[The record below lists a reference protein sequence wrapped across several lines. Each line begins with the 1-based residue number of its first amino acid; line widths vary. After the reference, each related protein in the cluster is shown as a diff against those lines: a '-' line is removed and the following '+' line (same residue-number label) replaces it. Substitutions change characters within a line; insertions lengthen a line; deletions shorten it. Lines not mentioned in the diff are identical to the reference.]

1 VVLFILRTKAN
12 PTDSKDQKM
21 RISAKELTALLL
33 VWVCVN
39 SVLSNNA
46 RAAFDKSEIDEKLA
60 TIVNYERGMSR
71 EPLIAVEKLIRE
83 SQNLPKQRKYIELQL
98 AELLAE
104 ATLESKSFICRQLW
118 FIGTADSVPAIAKL
132 LMDEETADIAC
143 YAIGQNPSE
152 EAGKALRE
160 ALNKVS
166 PKVQI
171 RIINLLGDRGDNQSV
186 EAIGI
191 LVVGKER
198 EVSEAAVAALGK
210 IGGVR
215 SITLLVETRAKGDS
229 ELRFAATDAYLR
241 CAEDLMYEG
250 KIKQATVIYKE
261 LASKNETPIIRSA
274 AIKGL
279 ADTGGQDIV
288 PLVIAALRD
297 ENRMVRT
304 TARSCVR
311 TMEGSGVTEQ
321 ISGELSKTSPDE
333 QMLLIGAL
341 ADRGDAAALPAITAA
356 AKSTNPEVR
365 KAVLQAVGKLG
376 DASFVGY
383 LVKAATEGTSSEEK
397 STAVNSLTLL
407 RGSRVDD
414 AIVQSMQNSQPSVR
428 RQLIQILAE
437 RNAVNAVPAL
447 LAEAVN
453 SDRKVRQA
461 AFKALGRLADEED
474 LPSLVKLLAKVEDDS
489 SRREAER
496 AVVAVSR
503 KISQPSKQAD
513 AVLAG
518 LGGEKRVAVRCSLLR
533 VLGGIANVNT
543 LRTLEAASKEANP
556 TVQDTSV
563 RALAKWPNAAATEAL
578 LEIYC
583 STKNQIHRLLALRGF
598 VRLLSLPVQG
608 RPAEKTLGLCRRAM
622 QQANSLAEQKLVLSG
637 LSNVSNPG
645 ALEMVE
651 PFLQVEEVRAEA
663 TMAVIKI
670 AGTIMDTHGERAKM
684 AMNKLLA
691 VSNDENLRK
700 QAEEILRHIKELET
714 KAHQ

>member
-1 VVLFILRTKAN
+1 
-12 PTDSKDQKM
+12 M

-33 VWVCVN
+33 VWLCVDFA
-39 SVLSNNA
+39 LINNA
-46 RAAFDKSEIDEKLA
+46 GAAFNKSDIDEKLA
-60 TIVNYERGMSR
+60 AIVNYERGMSR

-83 SQNLPKQRKYIELQL
+83 SQNQPEQRKYIELKL
-98 AELLAE
+98 AELLGE

-143 YAIGQNPSE
+143 YAIGQNPSD

-160 ALNKVS
+160 SLNKVS

-186 EAIGI
+186 EAIGK
-191 LVVGKER
+191 LVFGRER
-198 EVSEAAVAALGK
+198 EVSEATVAALGK
-210 IGGVR
+210 IGGAR
-215 SITLLVETRAKGDS
+215 AIKLLVETRTKGDS

-250 KIKQATVIYKE
+250 ETKQATLIYKE

-279 ADTGGQDIV
+279 ADIGGQDIV

-311 TMEGSGVTEQ
+311 TMEGSGITEQ
-321 ISGELSKTSPDE
+321 IAGELSKTSPDE

-341 ADRGDAAALPAITAA
+341 ADRGDAAALPAITEA
-356 AKSTNPEVR
+356 AKSINPEIR

-376 DASFVGY
+376 DASFVEY
-383 LVKAATEGTSSEEK
+383 LIKAATEGLSSEEK
-397 STAVNSLTLL
+397 SMAVKSLTLL

-414 AIVQSMQNSQPSVR
+414 VIVQSMQNSLPSMR
-428 RQLIQILAE
+428 RQLIQVLGE
-437 RNAVNAVPAL
+437 RNAVDTVPSL
-447 LAEAVN
+447 LAEAGHQ
-453 SDRKVRQA
+453 DRKVSQA
-461 AFKALGRLADEED
+461 AFKTLGKLADEEY
-474 LPSLVKLLAKVEDDS
+474 LPSLIKLLAKTADTS

-503 KISQPSKQAD
+503 KISEPNKQAD

-518 LGGEKRVAVRCSLLR
+518 LRSEKQMAVRCSLLR
-533 VLGGIANVNT
+533 ALGGIANSKA
-543 LRTLEAASKEANP
+543 LIILEAASKEANP

-563 RALAKWPNAAATEAL
+563 RALTKWPNAAAAEVL

-583 STKNQIHRLLALRGF
+583 NTKSQIHRLLALRGF

-608 RPAEKTLGLCRRAM
+608 RTAEKTLELCQRAM
-622 QQANSLAEQKLVLSG
+622 QQAKSSAEQKLVLSG
-637 LSNVSNPG
+637 LSNVSDPE
-645 ALEMVE
+645 ALEIVE
-651 PFLQVEEVRAEA
+651 PFLQVEEVRGEA
-663 TMAVIKI
+663 AMAVIKI
-670 AGTIMDTHGERAKM
+670 AGTIMDTNGERAKT

-691 VSNDENLRK
+691 VSNDEDLRK
-700 QAEEILRHIKELET
+700 RADEIVRHIKELET
-714 KAHQ
+714 KTLQ

>member
-1 VVLFILRTKAN
+1 
-12 PTDSKDQKM
+12 M
-21 RISAKELTALLL
+21 RISAKELTALFL
-33 VWVCVN
+33 VWLCVN
-39 SVLSNNA
+39 FALINHA
-46 RAAFDKSEIDEKLA
+46 GAALNKTEIDETLA

-83 SQNLPKQRKYIELQL
+83 SQSQPEQRKYIELKL

-132 LMDEETADIAC
+132 LMAEETADIAC

-160 ALNKVS
+160 AMNKVS

-171 RIINLLGDRGDNQSV
+171 RIINLLGDRGDDQSV
-186 EAIGI
+186 EAIGK
-191 LVVGKER
+191 LVSGTER

-210 IGGVR
+210 IGGAR
-215 SITLLVETRAKGDS
+215 AIQLLVETRAKGDS

-241 CAEDLMYEG
+241 CAEDLMFEG
-250 KIKQATVIYKE
+250 ETKQATAIYKE
-261 LASKNETPIIRSA
+261 LAGKKETPIIRSA

-279 ADTGGQDIV
+279 ADIGGQDIV
-288 PLVIAALRD
+288 PLVIAALQD

-311 TMEGSGVTEQ
+311 TIEGSGVTEQ
-321 ISGELSKTSPDE
+321 IAGELSKTSPDE
-333 QMLLIGAL
+333 QMLLIGSL

-383 LVKAATEGTSSEEK
+383 LVKAAIEGTSSEEK

-414 AIVQSMQNSQPSVR
+414 AIVQIMQNSETSVR
-428 RQLIQILAE
+428 RQLIQVLAE
-437 RNAVNAVPAL
+437 RDAVEAVPAL
-447 LAEAVN
+447 FAETIN
-453 SDRKVRQA
+453 PDRKVRQA
-461 AFKALGRLADEED
+461 AFKTLGRLADEEH
-474 LPSLVKLLAKVEDDS
+474 LPSLTKLLVKVEDDR

-496 AVVAVSR
+496 AVVVVSR

-513 AVLAG
+513 AVLAE
-518 LGGEKRVAVRCSLLR
+518 LHDEKLVAVRCSLLR
-533 VLGGIANVNT
+533 VLGGIANSKA
-543 LRTLEAASKEANP
+543 LKTLETASKEANP

-563 RALAKWPNAAATEAL
+563 RALAKWPNAAAAEVL

-583 STKNQIHRLLALRGF
+583 NTQNQIHRRLALRGF
-598 VRLLSLPVQG
+598 VRLLSLPDKG
-608 RPAEKTLGLCRRAM
+608 RTAEKTLELCRRAM
-622 QQANSLAEQKLVLSG
+622 QQAKSSAEQKLVLSG
-637 LSNVSNPG
+637 LSNISAPE

-651 PFLQVEEVRAEA
+651 PFLQVEEVRGEA
-663 TMAVIKI
+663 ATATIKI
-670 AGTIMDTHGERAKM
+670 AGTIMDTHGERSKT

-691 VSNDENLRK
+691 ISKDKDLRK
-700 QAEEILRHIKELET
+700 QAKEIIRQIK
-714 KAHQ
+714 